1 VVVVM
6 VAMVVMVV
14 MVVMVMMMVVVV
26 AVLVMVVVAAV
37 MVMVRTSRWTGSV
50 PTEKEKVILGRT
62 VRTNGRRETGERKCR
77 KREAPSGTTN
87 DE

>member
-1 VVVVM
+1 M
-6 VAMVVMVV
+6 LAL
-14 MVVMVMMMVVVV
+14 
-26 AVLVMVVVAAV
+26 ALAQGGDAG
-37 MVMVRTSRWTGSV
+37 TPLGWTGGSV

-62 VRTNGRRETGERKCR
+62 VRTDGRTNGRRNGREKRERETGERKCR